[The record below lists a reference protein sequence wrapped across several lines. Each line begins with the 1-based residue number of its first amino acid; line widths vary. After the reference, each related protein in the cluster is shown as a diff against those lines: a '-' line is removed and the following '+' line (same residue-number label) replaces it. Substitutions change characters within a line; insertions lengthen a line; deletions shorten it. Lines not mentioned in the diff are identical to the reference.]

1 MSFEFFALKIERKW
15 YFQGLER
22 EIWRRFFLCFKNSPL
37 SILRSIFNY
46 SVRILDYFWGGN
58 RHENSFHGGVF
69 HHQHEPFFTRLR
81 FFFSELVS
89 KSETALS
96 VLVWVQL
103 KALDMDLMSL
113 ARMSFSN
120 DTASFLQHLGTKH
133 PTWYYLAKTQIT
145 VRSDVWCPTFHINYR
160 KEKLWSNFLLNRET
174 NL

>member
-1 MSFEFFALKIERKW
+1 MIFSRSRKRNMKKI
-15 YFQGLER
+15 
-22 EIWRRFFLCFKNSPL
+22 FLCFKNYPL

-145 VRSDVWCPTFHINYR
+145 VRSDVWCPTFHINYH
-160 KEKLWSNFLLNRET
+160 KEKLLSNFLLNRET